1 MLFCNTQQIWRS
13 QLIQLTNLN
22 SFSLNRYDVHL
33 ILRISFLSPVFWKM
47 GNVLS
52 NEVYMLI
59 ISVLRMT
66 RKPISIYCTVLKNL
80 RVHQQ

>member
-33 ILRISFLSPVFWKM
+33 ILRISFLSPFFWKM
-47 GNVLS
+47 GNGLS
-52 NEVYMLI
+52 NEVYHAYNFG
-59 ISVLRMT
+59 T
-66 RKPISIYCTVLKNL
+66 TND
-80 RVHQQ
+80 